1 HAPAEGVLRPG
12 AVAPAAAA
20 RRLGIR
26 GHPPALKLA
35 VRVRRPAVP
44 VPGRMAEPGRMAGPG
59 RDFTAW
65 TCSVEIG
72 RAIYDRRYARHRLRR
87 VLRPPRAAGH
97 RGPDRSRG

>member
-1 HAPAEGVLRPG
+1 MGLWCRGRRDRGGQGRIHAPAEGVLRPG
-12 AVAPAAAA
+12 AVAPPAAA

-35 VRVRRPAVP
+35 FRVRRPAVP
-44 VPGRMAEPGRMAGPG
+44 VLGRMAEPGADGRMAGPG

-72 RAIYDRRYARHRLRR
+72 RAIYDRRYAR
-87 VLRPPRAAGH
+87 
-97 RGPDRSRG
+97 